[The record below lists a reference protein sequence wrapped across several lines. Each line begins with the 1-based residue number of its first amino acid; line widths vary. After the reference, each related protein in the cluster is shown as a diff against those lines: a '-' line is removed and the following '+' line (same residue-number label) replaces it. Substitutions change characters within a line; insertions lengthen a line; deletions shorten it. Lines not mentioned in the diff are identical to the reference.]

1 MCIVYVTEQVQILR
15 ILQSIHYDSQ
25 SHFLGDCNFYRE
37 IIDKFN
43 LTNLQRETE
52 RKYNVFQFS
61 VKSLILFSEF
71 DLTNI
76 QYSKKKNRLAE
87 FSVKS

>member
-15 ILQSIHYDSQ
+15 ILQSIHYG

-37 IIDKFN
+37 IIDKFD
-43 LTNLQRETE
+43 LTNSQRETE
-52 RKYNVFQFS
+52 RKHNVFQFF

-71 DLTNI
+71 DLTSF
-76 QYSKKKNRLAE
+76 QYSKKK
-87 FSVKS
+87 KMIG